1 MRFSQKTITELGA
14 LINPQE
20 LKDIMARCKMNQIDV
35 ATYLNT
41 SRSIVCCWINGKRRL
56 HGSNAVLLR
65 LLDEANTREVL
76 AARESQNIAVSA

>member
-14 LINPQE
+14 IMPSQE
-20 LKDIMARCKMNQIDV
+20 LSDIMARCKMGQLDV

-41 SRSIVCCWINGKRRL
+41 SRSIVCCWLSGKRRL
-56 HGSNAVLLR
+56 RGANAVLLR

-76 AARESQNIAVSA
+76 AARESA